1 MLTYFHFIK
10 RFGGFAA
17 FTDFDR
23 VVDAEINEETKRSI
37 MKYLKNKG
45 RGIGWAA
52 SLLISVIGMTCEVG
66 GQTAP
71 SGGGVSLRIVG
82 GSIANAVDYPW
93 MVGLVSGDESDLTN
107 AQFCGA
113 SVIAPTWVI
122 TAAHCVENEI
132 PGNVDVIIGA
142 GDLRDSSAFRR
153 IRVSRIITH
162 AGYFNQEDGIDAD
175 IALLELTESVE
186 GGAVL
191 PVIEDEALAV
201 PGTMSRTIGWGL
213 TSEGGSPAAE
223 LREVDLPIV
232 SLETANATGA
242 YDMELTADMLPAG
255 FPGGGKDSCNGDSGG
270 PLLVRN
276 QANDGDVLAGIVSFG
291 SHLGCAAPNAYG
303 IYTRVSYFLD
313 WIQRGMAG
321 ELEVTESGSEGNR
334 PDDEGEF
341 DPFDELTDEWPPIPG
356 EEGEFDPSDELTDE
370 WPPVPGQ
377 EGEFDPFDELTDE
390 WPPIPGQEGEFDPF
404 DELADEWP
412 PVPGQEGEFDP
423 FDELTDE
430 WPPIPG
436 QEGEFDPFDEL
447 TGEWPPIPGQ
457 EGEFNPSDELTDEW
471 PPVPGGD
478 MGFPDWDEA
487 FPGFAWPDDEINE
500 SLPGDD
506 EGFEDF
512 LPWEDILGD
521 GDDWEWAD
529 DVEFDEDPEAGF
541 QEFSEDWEAHEFE
554 PGEFNDDEE
563 LFMDDPLWDE
573 IWDLIGGFDDPWGNG
588 EGDFWGDD
596 EGDFW
601 EDDEGDFWEDDE
613 GEADWDSDQMWNGF
627 FWWN

>member
-1 MLTYFHFIK
+1 MFLLTYFHFIK

-37 MKYLKNKG
+37 MKYLNNKG

-276 QANDGDVLAGIVSFG
+276 QANDGYVLAGIVSFG

-370 WPPVPGQ
+370 WPPV
-377 EGEFDPFDELTDE
+377 
-390 WPPIPGQEGEFDPF
+390 
-404 DELADEWP
+404 
-412 PVPGQEGEFDP
+412 
-423 FDELTDE
+423 
-430 WPPIPG
+430 PG

-601 EDDEGDFWEDDE
+601 EDDEG
-613 GEADWDSDQMWNGF
+613 EADWDSDQMWNGF